1 MRNGPMWGMEG
12 MEICRKSI
20 AAAPHPL
27 LSPFN
32 ICIGGGGVRFL
43 LLLLRSYNWHR
54 RSSVDR
60 TDRQTRLESRE
71 GGEMDVSHIAWVG
84 RLIRALE
91 RRIY

>member
-1 MRNGPMWGMEG
+1 MWGMEG
-12 MEICRKSI
+12 MEICRKSMM
-20 AAAPHPL
+20 AAAPL

-54 RSSVDR
+54 RPVDR
-60 TDRQTRLESRE
+60 TDQQTRLESRE
-71 GGEMDVSHIAWVG
+71 GGEVDVSHIAWVG
-84 RLIRALE
+84 RLIRERKA